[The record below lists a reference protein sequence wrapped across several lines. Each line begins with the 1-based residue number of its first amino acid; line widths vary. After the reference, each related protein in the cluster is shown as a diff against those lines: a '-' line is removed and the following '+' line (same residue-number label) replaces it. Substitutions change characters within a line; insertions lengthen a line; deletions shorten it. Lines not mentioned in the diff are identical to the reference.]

1 MENPGSRAST
11 SDTMEQSPKSN
22 GLAIA
27 ERLDTY
33 KREVLPEAD
42 LLVDIEQQKLR
53 AGESNALQWS
63 MAVRQARETY
73 LTYFDW
79 RVQQLNTWRSLQLLA
94 P

>member
-1 MENPGSRAST
+1 
-11 SDTMEQSPKSN
+11 
-22 GLAIA
+22 
-27 ERLDTY
+27 
-33 KREVLPEAD
+33 
-42 LLVDIEQQKLR
+42 VDIEQQKLR

-94 P
+94 R